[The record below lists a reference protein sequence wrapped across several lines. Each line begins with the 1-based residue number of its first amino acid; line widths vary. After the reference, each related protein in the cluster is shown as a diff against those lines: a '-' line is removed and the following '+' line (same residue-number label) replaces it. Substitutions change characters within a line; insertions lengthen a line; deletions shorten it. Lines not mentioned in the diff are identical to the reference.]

1 MPAAKRPQQRP
12 QLSPPSGC
20 AHREQGARCTRL
32 LHCCLCCSPLRLTGG
47 AIHLTGSTTRMM
59 FMPPRYCAG
68 AISDRYRGTTWL
80 AQPMPKPRKMRPAM
94 SMPRFW
100 AEALRA
106 EPSRNLRRRRQG
118 GGGGVQGRAAAEVAS
133 GKSSSHPVHAAG
145 HRSAAAHKLGEE
157 PASPARHA
165 AQPAGQLCPA
175 CSPQA
180 SNKHGHLAPLVAGEE
195 GGQGRHDEGG
205 EEQAAGQ
212 GRGGRGGVLS
222 SKSCEGRGFWAM
234 LCCRA
239 ACMPRPGRRAANVPQ
254 PHHSCWRAGRQAGR
268 PVRTHHPPP
277 PAHPTRERE
286 LTWR

>member
-118 GGGGVQGRAAAEVAS
+118 GGGGPGPRSGRSSVRQKQLPPCARRRPPQR
-133 GKSSSHPVHAAG
+133 SSSQAWRG
-145 HRSAAAHKLGEE
+145 
-157 PASPARHA
+157 AS
-165 AQPAGQLCPA
+165 QPSPA
-175 CSPQA
+175 CSPASRPAVPRLLTTGLQQA
-180 SNKHGHLAPLVAGEE
+180 WSSCAP
-195 GGQGRHDEGG
+195 
-205 EEQAAGQ
+205 
-212 GRGGRGGVLS
+212 
-222 SKSCEGRGFWAM
+222 
-234 LCCRA
+234 CC
-239 ACMPRPGRRAANVPQ
+239 G
-254 PHHSCWRAGRQAGR
+254 
-268 PVRTHHPPP
+268 
-277 PAHPTRERE
+277 
-286 LTWR
+286 